1 MAQRITHIIFALALS
16 YYILGN
22 FAFWLDILLLGFS
35 SFLGAVLPDL
45 DIKFGHRALMHNIFV
60 PAFTFILLTFA
71 LKYFFGSPNFFV
83 ISVSYLI
90 GFLSHILLDLFTGG
104 VSLFYPIACKRF
116 TLFKIKYDNP
126 VFNFTIIFLALILCY
141 LKIKAL
147 F

>member
-16 YYILGN
+16 YYFFGN
-22 FAFWLDILLLGFS
+22 VKFWLDILLVEFS
-35 SFLGAVLPDL
+35 SSIGAMLPDL
-45 DIKFGHRALMHNIFV
+45 DIKFGHRTLLHNIFV
-60 PAFTFILLTFA
+60 PLFTFISLTFV
-71 LKYFFGSPNFFV
+71 LKQFFGTPNSFI

-126 VFNFTIIFLALILCY
+126 IFNFTIIFLALILSY
-141 LKIKAL
+141 LKIKAT

>member
-16 YYILGN
+16 YYVFGN
-22 FAFWLDILLLGFS
+22 VKFWPDILLLEFS
-35 SFLGAVLPDL
+35 SSIGAMLPDL
-45 DIKFGHRALMHNIFV
+45 DIKFGHRTLLHNIFV
-60 PAFTFILLTFA
+60 PLFTFISLTFT
-71 LKYFFGSPNFFV
+71 LKQFFGTPNFFI

-126 VFNFTIIFLALILCY
+126 IFNFTIIFLALILSY
-141 LKIKAL
+141 LKIKAT

>member
-16 YYILGN
+16 YYVFGN
-22 FAFWLDILLLGFS
+22 VKFWPDILLLEFS
-35 SFLGAVLPDL
+35 SSIGAMLPDL
-45 DIKFGHRALMHNIFV
+45 DIKFGHRTLLHNIFV
-60 PAFTFILLTFA
+60 PLFTFISLTFT
-71 LKYFFGSPNFFV
+71 LKQFFGTPNSFI

-126 VFNFTIIFLALILCY
+126 IFNFMIIFLALILSY
-141 LKIKAL
+141 LKIKAT

>member
-16 YYILGN
+16 YYVFGN
-22 FAFWLDILLLGFS
+22 VKFWLDILLLEFS
-35 SFLGAVLPDL
+35 SSIGATLPDL
-45 DIKFGHRALMHNIFV
+45 DIKFGHRTLLHNIFV
-60 PAFTFILLTFA
+60 PLFTFISLTFV
-71 LKYFFGSPNFFV
+71 LKQFFGTPNSFI

-126 VFNFTIIFLALILCY
+126 IFNFTIIFLALILSY
-141 LKIKAL
+141 LKIKAT